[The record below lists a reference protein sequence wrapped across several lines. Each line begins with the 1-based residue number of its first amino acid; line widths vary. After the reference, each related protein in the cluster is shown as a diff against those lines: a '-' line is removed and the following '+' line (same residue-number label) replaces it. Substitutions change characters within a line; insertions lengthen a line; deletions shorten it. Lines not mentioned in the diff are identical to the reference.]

1 MREGGRER
9 GRGGRGGRVRERR
22 EGEEGESEGGR
33 GGRVSED
40 MFCVDLLN
48 ALITVVSFTVSLPRQ
63 LNDTDPERRDELTER
78 EEREGP
84 LKPTGDCLIVTGTLP
99 TSHVI
104 LVRGCELT
112 VHVNVSISGING
124 LTGSVNDW
132 SMNISCISVIN
143 NNFNNFNCLTYIL
156 RVDMWTM

>member
-1 MREGGRER
+1 MREGE
-9 GRGGRGGRVRERR
+9 GGRVR
-22 EGEEGESEGGR
+22 
-33 GGRVSED
+33 ED

-48 ALITVVSFTVSLPRQ
+48 ALITVVSFTVSLPWQ

-132 SMNISCISVIN
+132 LMNISCISVIN
-143 NNFNNFNCLTYIL
+143 NNFNNFNSFNLHLTSRY
-156 RVDMWTM
+156 VDDVIPLKEATPTPLTTPPTATH